1 MKIKNGFILRNF
13 SDKIVAVAEDDF
25 ADNSNLFIK
34 MSSSAEFV
42 WNFLLSDR
50 TYEEVLEALL
60 EKYDVDR
67 QTAEN
72 DLNSFL
78 SIVRNAG
85 LLDEQS

>member
-1 MKIKNGFILRNF
+1 MKIKNGFILRKF
-13 SDKIVAVAEDDF
+13 SDKIVAVAEDDL
-25 ADNSNLFIK
+25 ADNSNRFIK

-42 WNFLLSDR
+42 WNFLQTDR

-60 EKYDVDR
+60 EKYDVDK

-72 DLNSFL
+72 DLNNFL
-78 SIVRNAG
+78 LIVRNAG